1 MKIIRNIQLKIK
13 SNPISTTL
21 ILILLLVI
29 ITLGVP
35 YLSNDDKSNAN
46 EELINSITNP
56 QNLPGEFINITEDFS
71 NDQINNIKNLTD
83 RFSIE
88 QIIQLE
94 KRLVTDNFELI
105 DFTVDDSSDE
115 YLTGSI
121 SVKKQYEE
129 LNIDYN
135 NLVEDF
141 KKLSEENEE
150 INEINDK
157 NKNQLISVA
166 FDNQNLK
173 NQAISLEEKIND
185 IKEQNEQVEETHK
198 LEISNLNKN
207 IKDLNEDIDNLNVQI
222 IDIKDSYSSG
232 NQNLSTKVR
241 TGQSANYKFNWLEI
255 DKLRDSD
262 SRYFRMDLNDMTD
275 VNPYSFRLM
284 NYLPTG
290 SMIPLLNEET
300 IGLVHKT
307 NEDDEFDVG
316 DIVSYVPPGFD
327 SSPGD
332 MEGCDLGL
340 ESIAKTNYNHISHRI
355 IDKRWN
361 EELEEWKYLP
371 KGDQNAL
378 HDGCFITSKDIKYK
392 LEMLIKIN
400 N

>member
-13 SNPISTTL
+13 SNPISSTL

-56 QNLPGEFINITEDFS
+56 QNIPGEFINITEDFS

>member
-13 SNPISTTL
+13 SNPISSTL

-135 NLVEDF
+135 NLVEDL

-157 NKNQLISVA
+157 NKNQLITVA
-166 FDNQNLK
+166 IDNQNLK

-262 SRYFRMDLNDMTD
+262 SRYFRMDLNDVTD

-290 SMIPLLNEET
+290 SMIPLFNEET

-361 EELEEWKYLP
+361 EELEEWKCLP

>member
-13 SNPISTTL
+13 SNPISSTL

-173 NQAISLEEKIND
+173 NQAITLEEKIND

-222 IDIKDSYSSG
+222 VDIKDSYSSG

>member
-327 SSPGD
+327 NSPGD

>member
-13 SNPISTTL
+13 SNPISSTL

-157 NKNQLISVA
+157 NKNQLITVA

-173 NQAISLEEKIND
+173 NQAITLEEKIND

-262 SRYFRMDLNDMTD
+262 SRYFRMDLNDVTD

>member
-13 SNPISTTL
+13 SNPISSTL

>member
-13 SNPISTTL
+13 SNPISSTL

-121 SVKKQYEE
+121 SIKKQYEE
-129 LNIDYN
+129 LNLDYN

-173 NQAISLEEKIND
+173 NQAITLEEKIND

-222 IDIKDSYSSG
+222 VDIKDSYSSG

>member
-13 SNPISTTL
+13 SNPISSTL

-157 NKNQLISVA
+157 NKNQLITVA

-173 NQAISLEEKIND
+173 NQAITLEEKIND

-327 SSPGD
+327 NSPGD

>member
-13 SNPISTTL
+13 SNPISSTL

-173 NQAISLEEKIND
+173 NQAITLEEKIND

-222 IDIKDSYSSG
+222 VDIKDSYSSG

-355 IDKRWN
+355 IDKKWN

>member
-262 SRYFRMDLNDMTD
+262 SRYFRMDLNDVTD

>member
-13 SNPISTTL
+13 SNPISSTL

-46 EELINSITNP
+46 EELINSIINP

-173 NQAISLEEKIND
+173 NQAITLEEKIND

-222 IDIKDSYSSG
+222 VDIKDSYSSG

-327 SSPGD
+327 NSPGD

>member
-13 SNPISTTL
+13 SNPISSTL

-105 DFTVDDSSDE
+105 DFTVDDRSDE

-129 LNIDYN
+129 LNLDYN

-327 SSPGD
+327 NSPGD

>member
-13 SNPISTTL
+13 SNPISSTL

-157 NKNQLISVA
+157 NKNQLITVA

-173 NQAISLEEKIND
+173 NQAITLEEKIND

>member
-13 SNPISTTL
+13 SNPISSTL

-173 NQAISLEEKIND
+173 NQAITLEEKIND

>member
-157 NKNQLISVA
+157 NKNQLITVA

-173 NQAISLEEKIND
+173 NQAITLEEKIND

>member
-13 SNPISTTL
+13 SNPISSTL

-262 SRYFRMDLNDMTD
+262 SRYFRMDLNDVTD

>member
-13 SNPISTTL
+13 SNPISSTL

-121 SVKKQYEE
+121 SIKKQYEE
-129 LNIDYN
+129 LNLDYN

-173 NQAISLEEKIND
+173 NQAITLEEKIND

-327 SSPGD
+327 NSPGD

>member
-13 SNPISTTL
+13 SNPISSTL

-173 NQAISLEEKIND
+173 NQAITLEEKIND

-361 EELEEWKYLP
+361 QELEEWKYLP

>member
-13 SNPISTTL
+13 SNPISSTL

-56 QNLPGEFINITEDFS
+56 QNIPGEFINITEDFS

-129 LNIDYN
+129 LNLDYN

>member
-13 SNPISTTL
+13 SNPISSTL

-105 DFTVDDSSDE
+105 DFTVDDRSDE

-157 NKNQLISVA
+157 NKNQLITVA

-173 NQAISLEEKIND
+173 NQAITLEEKIND

-262 SRYFRMDLNDMTD
+262 SRYFRMDLNDVTD

>member
-13 SNPISTTL
+13 SNPISSTL

-327 SSPGD
+327 NSPGD

-355 IDKRWN
+355 IDKKWN

>member
-13 SNPISTTL
+13 SNPISSTL

-105 DFTVDDSSDE
+105 DFTVDDRSDE

-129 LNIDYN
+129 LNLDYN

-173 NQAISLEEKIND
+173 NQAITLEEKIND

>member
-13 SNPISTTL
+13 SNPISSTL

-173 NQAISLEEKIND
+173 NQAITLEEKIND

-262 SRYFRMDLNDMTD
+262 SRYFRMDLNDVTD

>member
-13 SNPISTTL
+13 SNPISSTL

-129 LNIDYN
+129 LNLDYN

-157 NKNQLISVA
+157 NKNQLITVA

-173 NQAISLEEKIND
+173 NQAITLEEKIND

>member
-13 SNPISTTL
+13 SNPISSTL

-327 SSPGD
+327 NSPGD